1 MGILDDLA
9 PKLTKTQIIESF
21 IAKQPDADEWRQV
34 MADPKYPHAAIAREL
49 LKRGCPLGT
58 VTQANNAVHKLRA
71 QS

>member
-21 IAKQPDADEWRQV
+21 IVSQPDVDEWREV
-34 MADPKYPHAAIAREL
+34 MANPKYSHAAIAREL

-58 VTQANNAVHKLRA
+58 VTQANNAVHTLRA